1 MDTDQLNQAA
11 EHTAE
16 QQTEQLAEQSA
27 EQSATIAM
35 TREQLDELIKGAVD
49 SAVASVRAEM
59 SNNYNDAVSSL
70 INRGIV
76 PDNHSAAESAA
87 EQPGLQPPST
97 VDDYTPLRDLD
108 YLSDEFKERHKQ
120 WQ

>member
-1 MDTDQLNQAA
+1 MEAENNEQAA
-11 EHTAE
+11 EQATEPNE
-16 QQTEQLAEQSA
+16 QESQEQ
-27 EQSATIAM
+27 ATVAM
-35 TREQLDELIKGAVD
+35 TREQLDALIKGAVD

-59 SNNYNDAVSSL
+59 SNNYNEAVSSL

-76 PDNHSAAESAA
+76 PDNQSAAESAP

-108 YLSDEFKERHKQ
+108 YLSDEFKERHKA